1 MEVGYSPD
9 DILDEV
15 DDDFE
20 EFEKLDPT
28 LQSLIDKKS
37 LKWIFVGGKGGVG
50 KTTCS
55 CGISIQLAKVRKSVL
70 IISTDPAHNLSDA
83 LGQKLTKSP
92 ILVNGFNNLFAME
105 IDPTQE
111 AEEKEIFQSAT
122 ENQFFRELA
131 YSIPGI
137 DEAMSFAEVMKLVQ
151 SMRFDTIVFDT
162 APTGHT
168 LRLLSFPTVLDKG
181 LGKIL
186 KLKTQFSGIFS
197 QLQNIMSGTGT
208 QTNPEEMQDKMEHT
222 RKIISEVN
230 EQFRNPELTTFV
242 CVCIPEF
249 LSLYETE
256 RLVQELTKAKIDV
269 DNIVINQILFPE
281 KGHSCGFCTARVNM
295 QQKYITQINDL
306 YEDFHVCKLPL
317 LKQEIRGKDQ
327 LESFSKWMLNSYEY
341 YSRNK

>member
-1 MEVGYSPD
+1 MEVNPD
-9 DILDEV
+9 DLLDEV
-15 DDDFE
+15 DDEFL

-28 LQSLIDKKS
+28 LKSLINKRS

-55 CGISIQLAKVRKSVL
+55 CCLSIQLAKVRKSVL

-83 LGQKLTKSP
+83 LGQKLTKVP
-92 ILVNGFNNLFAME
+92 TLVNGFQNLFAME

-111 AEEKEIFQSAT
+111 IEEKEIFST
-122 ENQFFRELA
+122 NGDNEFFRELA

-151 SMRFDTIVFDT
+151 SMRFETIVFDT

-181 LGKIL
+181 LGKIM
-186 KLKTQFSGIFS
+186 KLKSQFSGIFS
-197 QLQNIMSGTGT
+197 QLQTMMSGT
-208 QTNPEEMQDKMEHT
+208 QTNPEDMQDKMEHT
-222 RKIISEVN
+222 KRIITEVN

-256 RLVQELTKAKIDV
+256 RLVQELTKYKIDV
-269 DNIVINQILFPE
+269 DNIIINQVLFPD
-281 KGHSCGFCTARVNM
+281 KGHNCGFVVLELICNKNT
-295 QQKYITQINDL
+295 L
-306 YEDFHVCKLPL
+306 
-317 LKQEIRGKDQ
+317 IR
-327 LESFSKWMLNSYEY
+327 
-341 YSRNK
+341 